1 MRNSKIIII
10 IHTFF
15 KVDLKLNLKL
25 LSNNQVNAL
34 VTERRE

>member
-1 MRNSKIIII
+1 MRNSTIIII

-15 KVDLKLNLKL
+15 EVDLKLNLKL
-25 LSNNQVNAL
+25 LSNNQFNAL